1 MHARRWFSRLS
12 RPVLSRLVLRGL
24 IVPALVAAGALAA
37 AAQDTPPDDRP
48 FHLDLDTGG
57 HRAFIKDITFSP
69 DGEYL
74 LTASDDKTIRIWDW
88 RSGVTVRTLRGFV
101 GDDND
106 GKVFALAISPDG
118 KTVAAGGYFGPGIGQ
133 SPPYGNIRLFDFGT
147 GRMLDVLK
155 APQLTVYDVQ
165 FSPDG
170 SLLAAAG
177 QDGLAYLWQRD
188 GDGWKE
194 AGTLDAESNR
204 IEKIAFV
211 LGGKRLAAVTT
222 DYGIRLWDVASG
234 QRIDM
239 ADAQPL
245 DDISVTALAATPDGA
260 RFATGTVGG
269 VIQVWDAASGSL
281 TQTLPSL
288 GFQIGALTFAGPD

>member
-106 GKVFALAISPDG
+106 GKV
-118 KTVAAGGYFGPGIGQ
+118 
-133 SPPYGNIRLFDFGT
+133 
-147 GRMLDVLK
+147 
-155 APQLTVYDVQ
+155 
-165 FSPDG
+165 
-170 SLLAAAG
+170 
-177 QDGLAYLWQRD
+177 
-188 GDGWKE
+188 
-194 AGTLDAESNR
+194 
-204 IEKIAFV
+204 
-211 LGGKRLAAVTT
+211 
-222 DYGIRLWDVASG
+222 
-234 QRIDM
+234 
-239 ADAQPL
+239 
-245 DDISVTALAATPDGA
+245 
-260 RFATGTVGG
+260 
-269 VIQVWDAASGSL
+269 
-281 TQTLPSL
+281 
-288 GFQIGALTFAGPD
+288 